1 MNDMTMKELIA
12 SYEESLALL
21 RGRLKELREAEA
33 NAETAAQRWEYHRR
47 YLELEQ
53 LRATTSQ
60 VTKYMKQK
68 YGEEKHA
75 TPDRRKAKQA
85 SGRVSARQK
94 DFSRLAER
102 FLQSL

>member
-1 MNDMTMKELIA
+1 MTMKELIA

-21 RGRLKELREAEA
+21 SGRMKELREAEA
-33 NAETAAQRWEYHRR
+33 NAETEAQRWEYHRR
-47 YLELEQ
+47 GIELEQ
-53 LRATTSQ
+53 LRRTTSQ

-75 TPDRRKAKQA
+75 PAVRRKAKRF
-85 SGRVSARQK
+85 SGRVSARQE

-102 FLQSL
+102 FMQSL